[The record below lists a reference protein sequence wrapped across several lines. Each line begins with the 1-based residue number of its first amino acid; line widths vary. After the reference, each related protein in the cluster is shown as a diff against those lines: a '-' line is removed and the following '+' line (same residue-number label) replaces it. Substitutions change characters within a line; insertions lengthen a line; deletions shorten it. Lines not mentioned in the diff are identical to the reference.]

1 MGTMAKEPWVQCR
14 NGERIT
20 DIARKWQIPRTPL
33 NIYFIINQIKLN
45 KMNESR
51 PMSINERLAS
61 DEPVTENT
69 PLPGSTEPEKADR
82 LLESHSVTFNFFCSG
97 CTISVGCK
105 TFAFSSNEEAVR
117 AFKDYVLDP
126 KKAYETWRK

>member
-1 MGTMAKEPWVQCR
+1 
-14 NGERIT
+14 
-20 DIARKWQIPRTPL
+20 
-33 NIYFIINQIKLN
+33 
-45 KMNESR
+45 MNESR

-61 DEPVTENT
+61 DEPVTESI
-69 PLPGSTEPEKADR
+69 PLPGYQESEDADR

-126 KKAYETWRK
+126 KKAYETWLK